1 MSFIAENSPGDVELI
16 AACRQ
21 GSEHAFRQLFDKY
34 WHDLYQ
40 IAIKRIASTEDVKD
54 ILQDV
59 FLSLWNNIAD
69 VKVVDTLGGYLYVS
83 LRNKILNYYS
93 KQDSRFK
100 ALAHQQF
107 VAVESEDIAWANLH
121 VKEIQQFI
129 ANQVS
134 RMPAQMKQV
143 YLLSREEYLTNA
155 EIAQLMGL
163 APQTVKNQLYRAL
176 QRIRE
181 NLNSPD
187 SQLRFIII
195 VTSAYYYYHTL
206 LLQGKY
212 PG

>member
-1 MSFIAENSPGDVELI
+1 MTFIAENSPDDVELI
-16 AACRQ
+16 AASRQ
-21 GSEHAFRQLFDKY
+21 GSERAFRQLFDKY

-40 IAIKRIASTEDVKD
+40 IAIKRVPSTEDVKD

-69 VKVVDTLGGYLYVS
+69 IKVNDTLGGYLYVS

-93 KQDSRFK
+93 KQDTRLK
-100 ALAHQQF
+100 VLAQQRF
-107 VAVESEDIAWANLH
+107 VAVESENAAWANLH

-129 ANQVS
+129 ANQVTQ
-134 RMPAQMKQV
+134 MPAQMKQI
-143 YLLSREEYLTNA
+143 YQLSREEYLTNA

-181 NLNSPD
+181 SLNSADP
-187 SQLRFIII
+187 QLKFFL
-195 VTSAYYYYHTL
+195 VMSACYYQVIL
-206 LLQGKY
+206 LHGKSA
-212 PG
+212 G